1 MNAKEIFQLAVR
13 LLGLAFLYHGLMYAP
28 LILVNFSF
36 WSLLPNLIMTAW
48 PLAVAYWLVRG
59 APELINLAYPGT
71 TKPTTSGGESP
82 PVARENR

>member
-28 LILVNFSF
+28 LILVNFSI

-59 APELINLAYPGT
+59 APELMNLAFLGT
-71 TKPTTSGGESP
+71 IKPPTGAGEP
-82 PVARENR
+82 PPAPRQSR

>member
-48 PLAVAYWLVRG
+48 PLAVGKAMAAHTW
-59 APELINLAYPGT
+59 PEDVVKNPQATLWTDGSVMLM
-71 TKPTTSGGESP
+71 
-82 PVARENR
+82 